1 MAPCWQSARAESR
14 IDLRGGGKGRNTD
27 NQNRASVARS
37 GARLGANAR
46 GGDEMT
52 WRQIGDVARDIT
64 ERLDEPRVLKITVHR
79 VTHEP
84 LVFKVPVANLEREPL
99 VLQIKVEGIS

>member
-1 MAPCWQSARAESR
+1 
-14 IDLRGGGKGRNTD
+14 
-27 NQNRASVARS
+27 
-37 GARLGANAR
+37 
-46 GGDEMT
+46 MT

-84 LVFKVPVANLEREPL
+84 LVFKVPVAKLEQEPL
-99 VLQIKVEGIS
+99 VLQIKVESAS